1 MPFSPFRCP
10 ARSLKLPH
18 APALSARA
26 HSVTGSETRVLAR
39 TAVVLLV
46 VSAVRYGWE
55 ARRGLPPIPSPE
67 DDGPALLAES
77 RLLKEDL
84 DARGRPL
91 EVGEQID
98 PNRASEVE
106 LDRLPGL
113 GPATASAIVA
123 ARERIGGFS
132 TPEDL
137 LDVPGI
143 GPATLLRIRP
153 LLDLSREDGIARR
166 ARSPSPQGRLATAG
180 PASALVDL
188 NRADV
193 VDLARLPG
201 VGPTL
206 ARRIV
211 DARQGRGRFL
221 RVEELLEVRGIG
233 PATLA
238 RLQPLIRVGP
248 R

>member
-1 MPFSPFRCP
+1 M
-10 ARSLKLPH
+10 
-18 APALSARA
+18 
-26 HSVTGSETRVLAR
+26 LAR
-39 TAVVLLV
+39 TAAVLLV

-55 ARRGLPPIPSPE
+55 AQRGPPPLPVPG
-67 DDGPALLAES
+67 DDGPGLLAES
-77 RLLKEDL
+77 RILKEDL
-84 DARGRPL
+84 DARRRPL

-113 GPATASAIVA
+113 GPATARAIVTE
-123 ARERIGGFS
+123 RERIGGFGS
-132 TPEDL
+132 PEGL

-153 LLDLSREDGIARR
+153 FLDLSQVPGAARR
-166 ARSPSPQGRLATAG
+166 ARSPGSPGPRATAG
-180 PASALVDL
+180 PASALLDL
-188 NRADV
+188 NRAST
-193 VDLARLPG
+193 VDLERLPG

-211 DARQGRGRFL
+211 GARQGRGGFQQ
-221 RVEELLEVRGIG
+221 VEVLLEVRGIG

-238 RLQPLIRVGP
+238 RLQPLIRVGG